1 MEHCMIVEQVEDYRI
16 VVVVQNFVVVVYRVG
31 RVES

>member
-1 MEHCMIVEQVEDYRI
+1 MIVEQVEDYRI